1 MKNFDFYEFTAILV
15 PGTVTLLAIVVT
27 IDAVSG
33 LLDASA
39 LTLGQF
45 GVFVVLAYVAGHLT
59 QGLGNQLEKLWWAVR
74 GGEPT
79 DWPFSG
85 KCAALLS
92 PRFGEALLGSLRG
105 MGYAGL
111 ESLEALPREEWGTV
125 HRLMRV
131 RATAEG
137 RGEKVDTFNGIYGMH
152 RGLATAFVIALLCE
166 SFRPGEVR
174 WLPIAFATGA
184 LVLAVHRMDRFARN
198 YARQLYLE
206 AVPIEATRTAH
217 DDQIAVL

>member
-27 IDAVSG
+27 VDAASG
-33 LLDASA
+33 LLDTSA
-39 LTLGQF
+39 LSLGEF

-59 QGLGNQLEKLWWAVR
+59 QGLGNQLERIWWAVR

-79 DWPFSG
+79 DWPFNG

-92 PRFGEALLGSLRG
+92 PRFGKALLESLRG
-105 MGYAGL
+105 MGYDGL
-111 ESLEALPREEWGTV
+111 KSLEALPREEWGTV
-125 HRLMRV
+125 HRLMHT
-131 RATAEG
+131 RAMAAG
-137 RGEKVDTFNGIYGMH
+137 RGERIDTFNGIYGMH

-166 SFRPGEVR
+166 SLRPGEVR
-174 WLPIAFATGA
+174 WVWIAIAAGA

-198 YARQLYLE
+198 YARQLYLQ
-206 AVPIEATRTAH
+206 AVPMEPAGTAH
-217 DDQIAVL
+217 DE

>member
-1 MKNFDFYEFTAILV
+1 VKNFDFYEFTAILV

-33 LLDASA
+33 LLDSSA
-39 LTLGQF
+39 LTVGQF

-74 GGEPT
+74 GGMPT

-85 KCAALLS
+85 KCADLLS
-92 PRFGEALLGSLRG
+92 PRFGQALLESLRG
-105 MGYAGL
+105 MGYDGL

-125 HRLMRV
+125 HRLMHT
-131 RATAEG
+131 RAMAAG
-137 RGEKVDTFNGIYGMH
+137 RGDRIDTFNGIYGMH
-152 RGLATAFVIALLCE
+152 RGLATAFVIALVCE
-166 SFRPGEVR
+166 SARPGEVR
-174 WLPIAFATGA
+174 WVWIAFAAGA

-198 YARQLYLE
+198 YARQLYLQ
-206 AVPIEATRTAH
+206 AVPVGQPRTGS
-217 DDQIAVL
+217 DD